1 MPITVSNYFKP
12 GPKKENKSI
21 FQLGLI
27 DSPFAMGMVKTK
39 NVYWGGEEN
48 THPTRARLHHVMR
61 EIRNDHAGD
70 PFVHLLSVK

>member
-1 MPITVSNYFKP
+1 
-12 GPKKENKSI
+12 
-21 FQLGLI
+21 
-27 DSPFAMGMVKTK
+27 MVKTK